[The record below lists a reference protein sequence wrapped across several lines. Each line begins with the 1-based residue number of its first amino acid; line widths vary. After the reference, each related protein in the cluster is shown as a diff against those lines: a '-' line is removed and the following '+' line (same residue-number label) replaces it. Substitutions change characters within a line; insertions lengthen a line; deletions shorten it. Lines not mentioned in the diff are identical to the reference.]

1 LADVDAPTC
10 RYDCDCAGR
19 SRIHVSHGII
29 ALDEMFLLCSNSCMV
44 EDVMAFA
51 RTASENSFVLEAGTD
66 RTRALRS
73 PASRYGRTSNERGN
87 PSRLDRKADQDV
99 RAAPPPTPSKLKLD
113 RPIEPDSIDRN
124 RIEIAAELGTGAAR
138 KADDTCSRNFAAN
151 PFDNPRMR
159 RKPGLRAEGVHP
171 VPRHPPNPSV
181 RRPGLPDRGFSF
193 CIRHSPTG

>member
-1 LADVDAPTC
+1 
-10 RYDCDCAGR
+10 
-19 SRIHVSHGII
+19 
-29 ALDEMFLLCSNSCMV
+29 MV

-159 RKPGLRAEGVHP
+159 PDAPPLELLGRVSLPAAPP
-171 VPRHPPNPSV
+171 VAAATP
-181 RRPGLPDRGFSF
+181 
-193 CIRHSPTG
+193 